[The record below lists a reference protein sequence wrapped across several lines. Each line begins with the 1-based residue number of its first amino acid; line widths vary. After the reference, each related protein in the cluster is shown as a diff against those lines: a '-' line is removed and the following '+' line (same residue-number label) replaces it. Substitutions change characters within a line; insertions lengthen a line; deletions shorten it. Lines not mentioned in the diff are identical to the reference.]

1 MPLATFTRR
10 VVLARSV
17 RSLPSRPRPSA
28 AIRHAPATT
37 SRMGCK
43 NTHRNLSTDPGHG
56 GNDDAPPPS
65 RSKQSFVLDGDAEL
79 IAGELETD
87 LPPGFH
93 QGHRRH
99 ANDGRDSYWR
109 PPVNNAHIEILSKDD
124 FNNRPR
130 IQFGEGFQSL
140 HDGQITLSWLTQ
152 SDKYNMYNMYVS
164 VMTAQSNNQKKGAS
178 KKKKADSADDVKG
191 KPWGVLSAHTSHEY
205 AIRLIA
211 QKFNVSTSSAAAVIQ
226 LQHDEEQLKKD
237 PNFKLH
243 HDVQD
248 HVDNQVNAWI
258 REVYQSYG
266 EKAPL
271 GYMEDPVSST
281 GLVGREDSGSPDITS
296 VSDLQDVDLL
306 VKKTEA
312 LERET
317 AMSRMGRHVFV
328 EDVDDS
334 TLNVRLDSETRGLMT
349 RAGELRGLYD
359 VIDEVPD
366 ANDGKGGESEG
377 PQSDNSSK
385 RGQKKGPKR
394 LLKIPKAASPFP
406 DNNRGY
412 KDTIET
418 RRPRW
423 RYAAQIINTHKLKHP
438 PNQSRHGVKVAAR
451 AKARRHGRV
460 VDGNTI
466 IEEGGELRAATVAE
480 LEQTSWKHVRNESE
494 AMFRGVKDAWL
505 RKELHG
511 ESGGWGPQEEIN
523 PIVEKSEPS
532 ESEDDDDAVESET
545 ESKGDEDNDVGK

>member
-1 MPLATFTRR
+1 MPLATITRR
-10 VVLARSV
+10 VFARSV
-17 RSLPSRPRPSA
+17 RSSPS
-28 AIRHAPATT
+28 AIRHAPAT
-37 SRMGCK
+37 SRLGCT
-43 NTHRNLSTDPGHG
+43 NTTHRSLSADPGHG
-56 GNDDAPPPS
+56 GIDDAPPPP

-79 IAGELETD
+79 MAGELETD

-99 ANDGRDSYWR
+99 ENDGRDSYWR

-152 SDKYNMYNMYVS
+152 SDKHNMYSMYVS
-164 VMTAQSNNQKKGAS
+164 VMTAQSNNQKKGGS
-178 KKKKADSADDVKG
+178 KKKKAENADDVKE
-191 KPWGVLSAHTSHEY
+191 KSWGVLSAHTSHEY
-205 AIRLIA
+205 TIRLIA

-237 PNFKLH
+237 PNFKLY
-243 HDVQD
+243 HDVQN

-281 GLVGREDSGSPDITS
+281 GLVGREDSGSPDMMR

-306 VKKTEA
+306 VRKTEA

-317 AMSRMGRHVFV
+317 AISRMGKHVFV

-334 TLNVRLDSETRGLMT
+334 TRNVRLDSETKDLMT
-349 RAGELRGLYD
+349 RASELRGLYD
-359 VIDEVPD
+359 VKEEDHD
-366 ANDGKGGESEG
+366 ANDGKGGANED
-377 PQSDNSSK
+377 PRSDTSSK
-385 RGQKKGPKR
+385 RGQKKGPER

-412 KDTIET
+412 KDTLET

-494 AMFRGVKDAWL
+494 VMFRGVKDAWL

-511 ESGGWGPQEEIN
+511 ESGGWGLQKEIN
-523 PIVEKSEPS
+523 PIVEKSETP
-532 ESEDDDDAVESET
+532 ESEDDNDAVES
-545 ESKGDEDNDVGK
+545 ESKGDEDNEVEK

>member
-1 MPLATFTRR
+1 MPLATIARR
-10 VVLARSV
+10 VVFVRSV
-17 RSLPSRPRPSA
+17 RPSHPY
-28 AIRHAPATT
+28 PAT
-37 SRMGCK
+37 SRLGCTI
-43 NTHRNLSTDPGHG
+43 THRYLSAEAPGHG
-56 GNDDAPPPS
+56 GNDDAP
-65 RSKQSFVLDGDAEL
+65 RKQSFVLDGDAEL
-79 IAGELETD
+79 MAGELETD

-152 SDKYNMYNMYVS
+152 SDKYNMYDTYVS
-164 VMTAQSNNQKKGAS
+164 VMTAQSNNQKKGGS
-178 KKKKADSADDVKG
+178 KKKKVEDPDDVKD

-205 AIRLIA
+205 AIRVIA

-237 PNFKLH
+237 PNFKLY

-281 GLVGREDSGSPDITS
+281 GLVGREDSGSPDIMS
-296 VSDLQDVDLL
+296 VSDLHDVDVL

-317 AMSRMGRHVFV
+317 AMSRMGKHVFV

-334 TLNVRLDSETRGLMT
+334 TRNVRLDSEAKGLMT
-349 RAGELRGLYD
+349 RAGDLRGLYD
-359 VIDEVPD
+359 VSDEGPD
-366 ANDGKGGESEG
+366 ANDGEGGANEE
-377 PQSDNSSK
+377 PPSDASS

-406 DNNRGY
+406 DNNRGH
-412 KDTIET
+412 KDTPET

-466 IEEGGELRAATVAE
+466 IEEGGELRAATMAE

-494 AMFRGVKDAWL
+494 IMFRGVKDAWL

-523 PIVEKSEPS
+523 PIVE
-532 ESEDDDDAVESET
+532 ESDETTETEDDNDAVESEN
-545 ESKGDEDNDVGK
+545 KGDENDEDKK